1 MFCDVRLP
9 DVVHVARPNSN
20 ENRLRRERTKGIEL
34 GELRKCFQRKVICNG
49 IIPAFAGAVIAAS
62 QYICVGG
69 GAGWASRAVAE
80 AANIS
85 FVILR

>member
-20 ENRLRRERTKGIEL
+20 ENRVRRERIKGIEL

-69 GAGWASRAVAE
+69 ARDGHRGLLPMQR
-80 AANIS
+80 IYHLS
-85 FVILR
+85 F